1 MRLVQVKISA
11 ACTAAIECCKLAVE
25 PTKDGRIWLIWRE
38 GLNPVSYDTV

>member
-11 ACTAAIECCKLAVE
+11 ACTAAIECKLAVE
-25 PTKDGRIWLIWRE
+25 LTKDGRRWLIWLG